1 MREPLEEDC
10 YHFLSGQMEMV
21 QNFLLSPTSG
31 DMQFLVMRRD
41 MGMETMRDP
50 GGMWEPATNPLP
62 EWGRRDKVRGTAG
75 RQPPFEDIH

>member
-1 MREPLEEDC
+1 
-10 YHFLSGQMEMV
+10 
-21 QNFLLSPTSG
+21 
-31 DMQFLVMRRD
+31 MQFLVMRRD